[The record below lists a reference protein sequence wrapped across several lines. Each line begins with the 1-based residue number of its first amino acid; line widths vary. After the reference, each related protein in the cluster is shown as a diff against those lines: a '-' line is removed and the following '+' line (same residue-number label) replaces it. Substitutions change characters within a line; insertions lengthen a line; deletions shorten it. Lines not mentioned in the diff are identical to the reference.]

1 MADIRTLKLQLLA
14 DTAQFSS
21 GLNKA
26 QDDTQNFTNK
36 VDTVVANAAKAFLG
50 LATAVG
56 TAAFA
61 IGVSAVKAAIE
72 DEKAQASLA
81 QTLRN
86 TTQATDEQIAAT
98 EEYIDATQRATAV
111 GDDQLRPSLQRLL
124 ISTND
129 LAKAQQLQKLAL
141 DVAAGSG
148 KSLEEVSNI
157 LAKAYDGNF
166 KALKNLGVELKTT
179 TTSTKT
185 LKVSKEDLAKQEL
198 NNESASLRVASAQ
211 ERLNKVLNNSKSDAL
226 DVQKAQNSLE
236 KAQLAAAEASDKY
249 NKIVDKQGKTIKVT
263 KEEAVS
269 FDEIVRQLTGLFEG
283 QAAVAAGTFAGR
295 MDLIKIAVNEAQEQ
309 IGFALLPLLEKLA
322 KFATDSLIPALEG
335 LVNGLTRSGRQ
346 SLTRMASFMADY
358 RCRQIEITRGYGM
371 NEWHDNLKDILMTA
385 GGKNQPTVFMFSD
398 TQIVNETFLEDI
410 NNILNSGEVPN
421 LYAADELEKIVGMVR
436 PLAKAAGKPET
447 RDSILQHYTYLVR
460 ENLHIVL
467 CMSPIGAGFRSRCRM
482 FPSLVNCCTIDWFS
496 AWPEDA
502 LFSVAQRIFDS
513 QAAQLWLVFCTRAS

>member
-14 DTAQFSS
+14 DTAQFST

-36 VDTVVANAAKAFLG
+36 VDKVVANAAKAFLG

-98 EEYIDATQRATAV
+98 EEYIDATQRATGV
-111 GDDQLRPSLQRLL
+111 SDDQLRPSLQRLL
-124 ISTND
+124 TSTND
-129 LAKAQQLQKLAL
+129 LQKAQKLQTLAL

-211 ERLNKVLNNSKSDAL
+211 ERLNKVLNNAKSDSL
-226 DVQKAQNSLE
+226 DIQKAQNALE
-236 KAQLAAAEASDKY
+236 KAQLSAADASDKY

-269 FDEIVRQLTGLFEG
+269 FDEIVKQLNANFGG
-283 QAAVAAGTFAGR
+283 QAAVAAETFAGR
-295 MDLIKIAVNEAQEQ
+295 MERIKIVVNEAKEQ
-309 IGFALLPLLEKLA
+309 IGVALLDVLERVA
-322 KFATDSLIPALEG
+322 KFMAGPMSEAIQG
-335 LVNGLTRSGRQ
+335 LVDGLTRSGKQGLTKAFYDVGTGVTTFGYDMNSTEGQAYLLGEEIRKLVESITKLLDIDPSTGES
-346 SLTRMASFMADY
+346 SLVKLID
-358 RCRQIEITRGYGM
+358 
-371 NEWHDNLKDILMTA
+371 LMTRFVEKIEAAVSAYERFKESFVGGAILDISTAPIRVA
-385 GGKNQPTVFMFSD
+385 GQLAQGDVRGAVN
-398 TQIVNETFLEDI
+398 IVNNFGATNSKAQANTVVKSI
-410 NNILNSGEVPN
+410 NN
-421 LYAADELEKIVGMVR
+421 A
-436 PLAKAAGKPET
+436 AKAGTVNKFVKPMIPG
-447 RDSILQHYTYLVR
+447 R
-460 ENLHIVL
+460 
-467 CMSPIGAGFRSRCRM
+467 
-482 FPSLVNCCTIDWFS
+482 
-496 AWPEDA
+496 
-502 LFSVAQRIFDS
+502 
-513 QAAQLWLVFCTRAS
+513 

>member
-14 DTAQFSS
+14 DTAQFST

-36 VDTVVANAAKAFLG
+36 VDKVVANAAKAFLG

-179 TTSTKT
+179 TTSTKI

-226 DVQKAQNSLE
+226 DVQRAQNSLE

-335 LVNGLTRSGRQ
+335 LVNGLTRSGKQ
-346 SLTRMASFMADY
+346 GLTRAFYDAGTGAITFGYDMETTEGQAY
-358 RCRQIEITRGYGM
+358 LLGEQIRQLG
-371 NEWHDNLKDILMTA
+371 DSV
-385 GGKNQPTVFMFSD
+385 GKLLAIDP
-398 TQIVNETFLEDI
+398 
-410 NNILNSGEVPN
+410 NSGES
-421 LYAADELEKIVGMVR
+421 LLIKLIDSLTKIVEKTEAAINAFERFKESFVGGAILDIATAPIRSVGALASGNPQGVININNNFGATNSKAQANTVVR
-436 PLAKAAGKPET
+436 SINNAAKAGTVNKFVKPMIPG
-447 RDSILQHYTYLVR
+447 R
-460 ENLHIVL
+460 
-467 CMSPIGAGFRSRCRM
+467 
-482 FPSLVNCCTIDWFS
+482 
-496 AWPEDA
+496 
-502 LFSVAQRIFDS
+502 
-513 QAAQLWLVFCTRAS
+513 

>member
-14 DTAQFSS
+14 DTAQFST

-36 VDTVVANAAKAFLG
+36 VDKVVANAAKAFLG

-86 TTQATDEQIAAT
+86 TTKATDEQIAAT
-98 EEYIDATQRATAV
+98 EDYIDATQRATGV
-111 GDDQLRPSLQRLL
+111 SDDQLRPSLQRLL
-124 ISTND
+124 TSTND
-129 LAKAQQLQKLAL
+129 LQKAQKLQTLAL

-211 ERLNKVLNNSKSDAL
+211 ERLNKVLNNAKSDSL
-226 DVQKAQNSLE
+226 DIQKAQNALE
-236 KAQLAAAEASDKY
+236 KAQLSAADASDKY

-269 FDEIVRQLTGLFEG
+269 FDEIVKQLNANFGG
-283 QAAVAAGTFAGR
+283 QAAVAAETFAGR
-295 MDLIKIAVNEAQEQ
+295 MERIKIVVNEAKEQ
-309 IGFALLPLLEKLA
+309 IGVALLDVLERVA
-322 KFATDSLIPALEG
+322 KFMAGPMSEAIQG
-335 LVNGLTRSGRQ
+335 LVDGLTRSGKQGLTKAFYDVGTGVTTFGYDMNSTEGQAYLLGEEIRKLVESITKLLDIDPSTGES
-346 SLTRMASFMADY
+346 SLVKLID
-358 RCRQIEITRGYGM
+358 
-371 NEWHDNLKDILMTA
+371 LMTRFVEKIEAAISAYERFKTSFVGGALLDVSLQPLRTA
-385 GGKNQPTVFMFSD
+385 GAAGSALLGGSPGQIINVNNTFGATNSKAQANTVVKS
-398 TQIVNETFLEDI
+398 I
-410 NNILNSGEVPN
+410 NN
-421 LYAADELEKIVGMVR
+421 A
-436 PLAKAAGKPET
+436 AKAGTVNKFVKPMIPG
-447 RDSILQHYTYLVR
+447 R
-460 ENLHIVL
+460 
-467 CMSPIGAGFRSRCRM
+467 
-482 FPSLVNCCTIDWFS
+482 
-496 AWPEDA
+496 
-502 LFSVAQRIFDS
+502 
-513 QAAQLWLVFCTRAS
+513 

>member
-61 IGVSAVKAAIE
+61 IGVLAVKAAIE

-283 QAAVAAGTFAGR
+283 QAAIAAGTFAGR

-335 LVNGLTRSGRQ
+335 LVNGLTRSGKQ
-346 SLTRMASFMADY
+346 GLTRAFYDAGTGAITFGYDMETTEGSAY
-358 RCRQIEITRGYGM
+358 LLGEQIRQLGDAIGKLLAIDPNTGESSLVKLI
-371 NEWHDNLKDILMTA
+371 DLMTRFVEKIEAAISAYERFKTSFVGGALLDVSLQPLRTA
-385 GGKNQPTVFMFSD
+385 GAAGSALLGGSPGQIINVNNTFGATNSKAQANTVVKS
-398 TQIVNETFLEDI
+398 I
-410 NNILNSGEVPN
+410 NN
-421 LYAADELEKIVGMVR
+421 A
-436 PLAKAAGKPET
+436 AKAGTVNKFVKPMIPG
-447 RDSILQHYTYLVR
+447 R
-460 ENLHIVL
+460 
-467 CMSPIGAGFRSRCRM
+467 
-482 FPSLVNCCTIDWFS
+482 
-496 AWPEDA
+496 
-502 LFSVAQRIFDS
+502 
-513 QAAQLWLVFCTRAS
+513 

>member
-14 DTAQFSS
+14 DTAQFST

-36 VDTVVANAAKAFLG
+36 VDKVVANAAKAFLG

-86 TTQATDEQIAAT
+86 TTKATDEQIAAT
-98 EEYIDATQRATAV
+98 EDYIDATQRATGV
-111 GDDQLRPSLQRLL
+111 SDDQLRPSLQRLL
-124 ISTND
+124 TSTND
-129 LAKAQQLQKLAL
+129 LQKAQKLQTLAL

-211 ERLNKVLNNSKSDAL
+211 ERLNKVLNSAKSDSL
-226 DVQKAQNSLE
+226 DIQKAQNALE
-236 KAQLAAAEASDKY
+236 KAQLSAADASDKY

-269 FDEIVRQLTGLFEG
+269 FDEIVKQLNANFGG
-283 QAAVAAGTFAGR
+283 QAAVAAETFAGR
-295 MDLIKIAVNEAQEQ
+295 MERIKIVVNEAKEQ
-309 IGFALLPLLEKLA
+309 IGVALLDVLERVA
-322 KFATDSLIPALEG
+322 KFMAGPMSEAIQG
-335 LVNGLTRSGRQ
+335 LVDGLTRSGKQGLTKAFYDVGTGVTTFGYDMNSTEGQAYLLGEEIRKLVESITKLLNIDPSTGES
-346 SLTRMASFMADY
+346 SLVKLID
-358 RCRQIEITRGYGM
+358 
-371 NEWHDNLKDILMTA
+371 LMTRFVEKIEA
-385 GGKNQPTVFMFSD
+385 AVSAYERFKESFVGGAILDISTAPIRAVGQLAQGDVRGAVTV
-398 TQIVNETFLEDI
+398 VNNFGATNSKAQANTVVKSI
-410 NNILNSGEVPN
+410 NN
-421 LYAADELEKIVGMVR
+421 A
-436 PLAKAAGKPET
+436 AKAGTVNKFVKPMIPG
-447 RDSILQHYTYLVR
+447 R
-460 ENLHIVL
+460 
-467 CMSPIGAGFRSRCRM
+467 
-482 FPSLVNCCTIDWFS
+482 
-496 AWPEDA
+496 
-502 LFSVAQRIFDS
+502 
-513 QAAQLWLVFCTRAS
+513 

>member
-14 DTAQFSS
+14 DTAQFST

-36 VDTVVANAAKAFLG
+36 VDKVVANAAKAFLG

-86 TTQATDEQIAAT
+86 TTKATDEQIAAT
-98 EEYIDATQRATAV
+98 EDYIDATQRATGV
-111 GDDQLRPSLQRLL
+111 SDDQLRPSLQRLL
-124 ISTND
+124 TSTND
-129 LAKAQQLQKLAL
+129 LQKAQKLQTLAL

-198 NNESASLRVASAQ
+198 NNESASLRVAAAQ

-226 DVQKAQNSLE
+226 DVQRAQNALE
-236 KAQLAAAEASDKY
+236 KAQLSAATATDKY
-249 NKIVDKQGKTIKVT
+249 NEIVGKQGKTIKVT

-269 FDEIVRQLTGLFEG
+269 FDEIVKQLNENFGG
-283 QAAVAAGTFAGR
+283 QAAIAAETFAGR
-295 MDLIKIAVNEAQEQ
+295 MDRIKIAVNEAKEQ
-309 IGFALLPLLEKLA
+309 IGFALLPFLEKLA
-322 KFATDSLIPALEG
+322 KFVTDSLVPALEG
-335 LVNGLTRSGRQ
+335 LVNGLTRSGKQ
-346 SLTRMASFMADY
+346 GLTKAFYDAGTGAITFGYDMESTEGQAY
-358 RCRQIEITRGYGM
+358 LLGEQIRELG
-371 NEWHDNLKDILMTA
+371 DSV
-385 GGKNQPTVFMFSD
+385 GKLLAVDP
-398 TQIVNETFLEDI
+398 
-410 NNILNSGEVPN
+410 NSGES
-421 LYAADELEKIVGMVR
+421 LLIKLIDSLTKIIEKTEAAINAFERFKESFVGGAILDISTAPIRAVGQLAAGNPR
-436 PLAKAAGKPET
+436 GAVTVVNNFGATNSKAQANTVVKSINNAAKAGTVNKFVKPMIPG
-447 RDSILQHYTYLVR
+447 R
-460 ENLHIVL
+460 
-467 CMSPIGAGFRSRCRM
+467 
-482 FPSLVNCCTIDWFS
+482 
-496 AWPEDA
+496 
-502 LFSVAQRIFDS
+502 
-513 QAAQLWLVFCTRAS
+513 